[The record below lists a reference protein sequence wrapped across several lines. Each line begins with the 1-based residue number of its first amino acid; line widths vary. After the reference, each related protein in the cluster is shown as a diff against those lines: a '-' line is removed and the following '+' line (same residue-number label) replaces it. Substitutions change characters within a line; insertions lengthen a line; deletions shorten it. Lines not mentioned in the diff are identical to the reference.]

1 VTTIDERHLHFEFG
15 PEWKHVEQW
24 DQTPAFKQGIHGV
37 DGVRALDI
45 IALSDDECL
54 LLEVKDFRDQNDA
67 QASDERR
74 EHGHRKGRNKDRNKG
89 RNKRRNKHE
98 DAEPSDSEA
107 LSADALVEQV
117 AQKVAGTLAGLV
129 GAARMQDTRY
139 AGDFASFLAAHKS
152 EGRKVRIVL
161 WIEGEPTSK
170 GKSIRAKANLLALTT
185 SLKRKVKWL
194 NHGPVQ
200 VLSSASPP
208 TLPGVTVSDTRT

>member
-1 VTTIDERHLHFEFG
+1 MRTIDEGHLRFEFG

-24 DQTPAFKQGIHGV
+24 DKTPAFNDGIHGV

-54 LLEVKDFRDQNDA
+54 LLEVKDFRDQNDE

-74 EHGHRKGRNKDRNKG
+74 ERGHRKGRHKH
-89 RNKRRNKHE
+89 KRRSQHE
-98 DAEPSDSEA
+98 DGSRGAAEA
-107 LSADALVEQV
+107 LGADALVEQV

-139 AGDFASFLAAHKS
+139 AGEFARFLATHRS

-170 GKSIRAKANLLALTT
+170 GKSIRAKSNLGALTNL
-185 SLKRKVKWL
+185 LKRKVEWL
-194 NHGPVQ
+194 TQRPVQ

-208 TLPGVTVSDTRT
+208 ALPDVTVIDMRP